1 MVNIKLTELLQ
12 SVQRSTEWRN
22 AIGSTGLAVVNDF
35 MDKTGLNTTE
45 ERQQVAADLLFK
57 RKYAYLHTKDIM
69 VDGECDVSLIQPI
82 PFA

>member
-1 MVNIKLTELLQ
+1 
-12 SVQRSTEWRN
+12 
-22 AIGSTGLAVVNDF
+22 

-69 VDGECDVSLIQPI
+69 VDGERDVSLIQPI